1 MNNVNNIEI
10 AKVQPQGVALLLS
23 IYLIFCKFQPVAR
36 YKSVAYKKSVY

>member
-23 IYLIFCKFQPVAR
+23 IYLIFCQFHPAVP
-36 YKSVAYKKSVY
+36 YKSVAYKKSV